1 MSVYV
6 VNVHAKT
13 TAGKRERAT
22 YKIRTSGDPEGVRRV
37 AIGEF
42 MLYEYQHQN
51 RYMKIVSVVIK
62 EVSEDEV

>member
-6 VNVHAKT
+6 INVYAKT
-13 TAGKRERAT
+13 TSGKRERAV
-22 YKIRTSGDPEGVRRV
+22 YKIRTGGDPDAARRL

-51 RYMKIVSVVIK
+51 RFMKIVSVVIK
-62 EVSEDEV
+62 EVFEDEA